1 MDGQSY
7 DHLVEGEREP
17 YQIDYRRI
25 VGDTE
30 PAKFRLST
38 RESEHHFHGSP
49 LHGHLHGHGHET
61 AAQRYSATRIQAG
74 YEPES
79 MADYL
84 ISGGT
89 GYVPDDGLT
98 AQQLFAI
105 GDGLTYNSANHSD
118 SDGLTAEQLFC
129 NGDGLTYNDFLIL
142 PGFIDFTADEVDLTS
157 ALTRK
162 ITLKTPL
169 ISSPM
174 DTVTESCMAIAM
186 ALMGGIGIIHHNCT
200 PEFQANEVRK
210 VKKFEQGFIT
220 DPVVMSPRHTVGDV
234 FEAKIRHGFS
244 GIPITETGKMGSKL
258 VGIVTSRDI
267 DFLTEKD
274 YDTSLNE
281 VMTKREDL
289 VVAPAGVTL
298 KEANEIL
305 QRSKKGKLPIVNDS
319 DELISIIART
329 DLKKNRDYPLASKDS
344 RKQLLCGAAIGTR
357 EDDKYR
363 LDLLMQAGVDVIV
376 LDSSQGNSV
385 YQINMIHYI
394 KQKYPELQVIGGNVV
409 TAAQAKNL
417 IDAGADALRVGM
429 GCGSI
434 CITQE
439 VMACGRPQGTAV
451 YKVAEYARRF
461 GVPVIADGGIQTV
474 GHVVKALSLGA
485 STVMMGSLLAAT
497 TEAPGEYFFSDGVRL
512 KKYRGMGSLDAME
525 KNSSSQKRYFS
536 EGDKVKVAQGVSGS
550 VQDKGSIHKFVPYL
564 IAGIQH
570 GCQDIG
576 AKSLSILRSMMYSGE
591 LKFEKRT
598 MSAQVEG
605 GIHGL
610 HSYSFVPF
618 MRSACIEGG
627 GKSQLRVAPCVPT
640 PVATKH
646 SG

>member
-1 MDGQSY
+1 MEGQGY
-7 DHLVEGEREP
+7 DRFGEGERDT

-30 PAKFRLST
+30 PARPRLLPL
-38 RESEHHFHGSP
+38 EGEHTHPNANPHGAYTHTNP
-49 LHGHLHGHGHET
+49 HGHET

-89 GYVPDDGLT
+89 GYVPEDGLT
-98 AQQLFAI
+98 AQQLFSI
-105 GDGLTYNSANHSD
+105 
-118 SDGLTAEQLFC
+118 
-129 NGDGLTYNDFLIL
+129 GDGLTYNDFLIL
-142 PGFIDFTADEVDLTS
+142 PGFIDFNSDEVDLTS

-174 DTVTESCMAIAM
+174 DTVTESSMAIAM
-186 ALMGGIGIIHHNCT
+186 ALMGGIGIMHHNCT
-200 PEFQANEVRK
+200 PEFQANEVRL

-220 DPVVMSPRHTVGDV
+220 DPVVMSPHHTVGDV
-234 FEAKIRHGFS
+234 FEAKVRHGFS
-244 GIPITETGKMGSKL
+244 GIPVTETGKMGSKL

-267 DFLTEKD
+267 DFLSEKD
-274 YDTSLNE
+274 HDRPLE
-281 VMTKREDL
+281 EAMTKREDL

-298 KEANEIL
+298 KEANDIL

-319 DELISIIART
+319 DELVAIIART
-329 DLKKNRDYPLASKDS
+329 DLKKNRDNPLASKDS

-357 EDDKYR
+357 EEDKYR
-363 LDLLMQAGVDVIV
+363 LDLLMQAGVDMVV

-385 YQINMIHYI
+385 YQINMINYI
-394 KQKYPELQVIGGNVV
+394 KQKYPELQVVGGNVV

-417 IDAGADALRVGM
+417 IDAGVDALRVGM

-439 VMACGRPQGTAV
+439 VMACGRPQGTSV

-474 GHVVKALSLGA
+474 GHVVKALALGA

-536 EGDKVKVAQGVSGS
+536 EGDMCVCLDSEGDKVKVAQGVSGS
-550 VQDKGSIHKFVPYL
+550 VQDKGSIHKFAPYL

-576 AKSLSILRSMMYSGE
+576 AKSLCILRSMMYSGE

-605 GIHGL
+605 GVHGL
-610 HSYSFVPF
+610 HSYEK
-618 MRSACIEGG
+618 R
-627 GKSQLRVAPCVPT
+627 LY
-640 PVATKH
+640 
-646 SG
+646 